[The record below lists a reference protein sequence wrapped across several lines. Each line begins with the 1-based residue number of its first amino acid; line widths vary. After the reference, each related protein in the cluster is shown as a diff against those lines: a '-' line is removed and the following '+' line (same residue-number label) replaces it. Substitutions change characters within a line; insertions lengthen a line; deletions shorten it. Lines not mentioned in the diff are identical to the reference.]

1 MSSQLWA
8 VNSLGGYF
16 YSLNLSEELRETL
29 QPLTKFRQFADVR
42 DASQQGKKHGDTYT
56 WDVVGNVVTSGGTVV
71 ETNTMPETNFTIT
84 QGTLTVTE
92 YGNSVPYSGK
102 LDALSQW
109 DVKRPVM
116 QALKNDAVKTFD
128 RAVQTQFNST
138 PLRVVPLGGTSTTS
152 LQLFTTGTCT
162 TTNSAPYNSTY
173 HKLLIDL
180 MKERNIP
187 PYLGDDY
194 VAVSW
199 PSTYRPI
206 KNNMEQLHQ
215 YTPPGLGLIMAGEI
229 GRYEST
235 RFVEQT
241 NILQGV
247 NNNGT
252 NWTNGQSGWLYAF
265 GEDTVMEGVVIPEE
279 IRAKIPTDYGRSK
292 GVAWYALLGWGLV
305 NTNAVDARIVKWD
318 SAA

>member
-8 VNSLGGYF
+8 TNSLGGYF

-42 DASQQGKKHGDTYT
+42 DASQQGKKHGNTFT
-56 WDVVGNVVTSGGTVV
+56 WDVVSNVVTSGGTVV
-71 ETNTMPETNFTIT
+71 ETNTMPETNFTIV
-84 QGTLTVTE
+84 QGTLTVVE

-128 RAVQTQFNST
+128 RAVHTQFNNT
-138 PLRVVPLGGTSTTS
+138 LLRVCPGQGTSTTS
-152 LQLFTTGTCT
+152 LTL
-162 TTNSAPYNSTY
+162 TTNGTMTTSNTAAYNSTY
-173 HKLLIDL
+173 HKLLVDT

-194 VAVSW
+194 IAIAW
-199 PSTYRPI
+199 PSTYRTL
-206 KNNMEQLHQ
+206 KNNMETLHQ
-215 YTPPGLGLIMAGEI
+215 YTAPGLGLIMAGEI
-229 GRYEST
+229 GRYENT

-241 NILQGV
+241 NILKGI
-247 NNNGT
+247 NNDGNVWAGGLSD
-252 NWTNGQSGWLYAF
+252 WMYIF
-265 GEDTVMEGVVIPEE
+265 GEDTVMEGVVVPEE

-292 GVAWYALLGWGLV
+292 GVAYYALMGWGLV
-305 NTNAVDARIVKWD
+305 QQSVADMRVVKWD
-318 SAA
+318 TAA

>member
-1 MSSQLWA
+1 MDTLAISSDERVGDIVRLYWKQ
-8 VNSLGGYF
+8 YR
-16 YSLNLSEELRETL
+16 LS
-29 QPLTKFRQFADVR
+29 
-42 DASQQGKKHGDTYT
+42 
-56 WDVVGNVVTSGGTVV
+56 
-71 ETNTMPETNFTIT
+71 
-84 QGTLTVTE
+84 TE

-128 RAVQTQFNST
+128 RAVHTQFDNT
-138 PLRVVPLGGTSTTS
+138 RLRVVPLGGTSTTS

-162 TTNSAPYNSTY
+162 TTNNAAYNSTY
-173 HKLLIDL
+173 HKLLIDT

-187 PYLGDDY
+187 PFLGDDY
-194 VAVSW
+194 VAIAW
-199 PSTYRPI
+199 PSTYRTL
-206 KNNMEQLHQ
+206 KNNMETLHQ
-215 YTPPGLGLIMAGEI
+215 YSPPGLGLIMAGEI

-241 NILQGV
+241 NILKGV
-247 NNNGT
+247 NFNGT
-252 NWTNGQSGWLYAF
+252 TWTNGLSDWIYVF
-265 GEDTVMEGVVIPEE
+265 GEDTVMEGVVVPEE

-292 GVAWYALLGWGLV
+292 GVAYYALMGWGLV
-305 NTNAVDARIVKWD
+305 QTNATDDRIVMWD